1 MSQGKVLFI
10 DEVHPVLAQR
20 LEQLG
25 FTCEYDY
32 HSSKKEVEQKI
43 HQYQGLV
50 IRSRFPIDKNFLQK
64 AVALRFIA
72 RSGSGLENIDVAYAQ
87 QSGIEVINSPEGN
100 ATAVAE
106 HAVGMLLCLF
116 NKICQGNT
124 EVKHKEWNR
133 EKNRGVELSG
143 KTVGIIGYGVMGS
156 AFAQRLQGFGC
167 TVLAHDKYRQ
177 NFKNQYIKEVQLN
190 DIFKNS
196 DIVSLHLP
204 QTPETLH
211 YIDEAFIEKMNKPFY
226 LINTARGKHVSIP
239 ALVRGLKS
247 RKIAGACLDVLE
259 YEKSSFS
266 ELTFDENFDYLRQ
279 APNVLLTPH
288 VAGWTVE
295 SYFKLSNILAD
306 KIERFLSE
314 NHV

>member
-1 MSQGKVLFI
+1 MKKVLFV
-10 DEVHPVLAQR
+10 DEIHPVLAQR

-32 HSSKKEVEQKI
+32 HSSKKEIEQKI
-43 HQYQGLV
+43 HSYEGLV

-64 AVALRFIA
+64 ASALRFIA
-72 RSGSGLENIDVAYAQ
+72 RSGSGLENIDVEYAQ
-87 QSGIEVINSPEGN
+87 KSGIRVINSPEGN

-116 NKICQGNT
+116 NKICQGNY
-124 EVKHKEWNR
+124 EVKHQQWNR
-133 EKNRGVELSG
+133 EKNRGLELSG

-156 AFAQRLQGFGC
+156 AFAQRLQSFSC
-167 TVLAHDKYRQ
+167 TILAHDKYKQ
-177 NFKNQYIKEVQLN
+177 NFNNQHIKEVELN
-190 DIFKNS
+190 NIFNEA

-211 YIDEAFIEKMNKPFY
+211 YVDDAFIEKMDKPFY
-226 LINTARGKHVSIP
+226 LINTARGKHVSIQ

-247 RKIAGACLDVLE
+247 GKVAGACLDVLE

-266 ELTFDENFDYLRQ
+266 ELTVDENFNYLQQ

-306 KIERFLSE
+306 KIEQFLSG
-314 NHV
+314 NQV